1 MIRVLFGKQAYT
13 VSLDSVQK
21 NQQDILNLSKG
32 IVIMSKLRKA
42 LDKAKEAR
50 EGLAGDI
57 IIDDK
62 ILTPLRTSPV
72 KKQEKPFEK
81 INPTYHHTVIKQID
95 FDNLENNKIIS
106 ICHGNAVADQLK
118 ILRTQILSQLKKL
131 KGNSLLITSA
141 NPGEGRTVTAIN
153 LAITL
158 SQQIDGTVLLVDADL
173 RNPSIHTLLG
183 FDAENG
189 LSDYLRGKAQIADLL
204 VNPGMHRLVVLP
216 GGKAIPNSSEHLGS
230 PRMEALVNELKERYT
245 DRFIIFDSPP
255 LLTSADALVLS
266 RFIDGILMVVEA
278 EKTSKEDL
286 KRAMELLRDQP
297 VIGTVLNKIKQ

>member
-72 KKQEKPFEK
+72 KKQEKPLEK

-255 LLTSADALVLS
+255 LLTSADSLVLS

-278 EKTSKEDL
+278 EKTSKRIL
-286 KRAMELLRDQP
+286 NAPWNFCVTNRLSELYS
-297 VIGTVLNKIKQ
+297 TK

>member
-1 MIRVLFGKQAYT
+1 M
-13 VSLDSVQK
+13 
-21 NQQDILNLSKG
+21 
-32 IVIMSKLRKA
+32 IMSKLRKA

-50 EGLAGDI
+50 EGLVEDI
-57 IIDDK
+57 VIDDK
-62 ILTPLRTSPV
+62 ISSPLRTSPI

-81 INPTYHHTVIKQID
+81 INPTYHHTAIKQID

-131 KGNSLLITSA
+131 QGNSLLITSA

-173 RNPSIHTLLG
+173 RKPSIHTLLG

-230 PRMEALVNELKERYT
+230 PRMEALINELKERYT

-255 LLTSADALVLS
+255 LLASADSLVLS

-286 KRAMELLRDQP
+286 KRAMELLQDKP